1 MRGSTTDCGFAKGAP
16 IVYNHRTMKN
26 ADVYFISNQSGSR
39 IAEPVSFRVAGRV
52 PELWQAVTGER
63 REAPVWQTQGNR
75 TEVMLTL
82 EPLES
87 VFVVFA
93 KPAGRSPRA
102 TATET
107 VRELAC
113 DWTLSFESDPLHR
126 GPAKPL
132 AMSALADLTRNA
144 DPAVKYY
151 SGTVTYRT
159 KFNAAKPA
167 KGERVTLS
175 FGSVREIARVK
186 VNGRDVG
193 GLWTAPYE
201 VNVSDALKDGANELE
216 VEVCTSWV
224 NRLVGDASMPATKR
238 PTWIS
243 TGGYRPNSPLRPAGL
258 VGPVNLRTSG
268 DAVVK

>member
-1 MRGSTTDCGFAKGAP
+1 MFASTIAGFCVKLFTGFGLGAE
-16 IVYNHRTMKN
+16 TGK
-26 ADVYFISNQSGSR
+26 R
-39 IAEPVSFRVAGRV
+39 IAESFMLLSVSAFLMTTVDAGTRLARFSWQELVAAFRG
-52 PELWQAVTGER
+52 GE
-63 REAPVWQTQGNR
+63 E
-75 TEVMLTL
+75 ED
-82 EPLES
+82 
-87 VFVVFA
+87 
-93 KPAGRSPRA
+93 KPATGAALTVGRSPRDRRAAA
-102 TATET
+102 TATT
-107 VRELAC
+107 RELTC

-132 AMSALADLTRNA
+132 ATSALSDLSKSA

-167 KGERVTLS
+167 PGERVVLS

-201 VNVSDALKDGANELE
+201 VPVTDALKQGENELE

-224 NRLVGDASMPATKR
+224 NRLVGDASLPAGKR

-243 TGGYRPNSPLRPAGL
+243 TGGYKPNSPLRPAGL
-258 VGPVNLRTSG
+258 VGPVRLVTS
-268 DAVVK
+268 VR

>member
-1 MRGSTTDCGFAKGAP
+1 MQ
-16 IVYNHRTMKN
+16 N
-26 ADVYFISNQSGSR
+26 
-39 IAEPVSFRVAGRV
+39 PV
-52 PELWQAVTGER
+52 
-63 REAPVWQTQGNR
+63 
-75 TEVMLTL
+75 
-82 EPLES
+82 
-87 VFVVFA
+87 
-93 KPAGRSPRA
+93 GRSSRDRRA
-102 TATET
+102 TAAGTT
-107 VRELAC
+107 RELKC

-132 AMSALADLTRNA
+132 AMSALTDLSRNA
-144 DPAVKYY
+144 DPAVKHY
-151 SGTVTYRT
+151 SGTVVYRT

-167 KGERVTLS
+167 KGERVVLS

-224 NRLVGDASMPATKR
+224 NRLVGDASIPATKR

-243 TGGYRPNSPLRPAGL
+243 TGGYRPNSSLRPAGL
-258 VGPVNLRTSG
+258 VGPVSLRTS
-268 DAVVK
+268 DK

>member
-16 IVYNHRTMKN
+16 IVYNHRTMGN
-26 ADVYFISNQSGSR
+26 ADVYFISNQSGKR
-39 IAEPVSFRVAGRV
+39 IAEPVSFRVAGRI

-93 KPAGRSPRA
+93 KPAGQSPRA

-107 VRELAC
+107 ARELAC
-113 DWTLSFESDPLHR
+113 DWMLSFASDPLHR

-132 AMSALADLTRNA
+132 AMSTLTDLSRSA

-151 SGTVTYRT
+151 SGTVTYRA
-159 KFNAAKPA
+159 KFTAAKPA
-167 KGERVTLS
+167 AGERVALS
-175 FGSVREIARVK
+175 FGHVREIARVR

-193 GLWTAPYE
+193 GMWTAPYE
-201 VNVSDALKDGANELE
+201 VNVSDALKDGVNELE

-224 NRLVGDASMPATKR
+224 NRLIGDAALPAAKR

-243 TGGYRPNSPLRPAGL
+243 VGGYSPNSPLRPAGL
-258 VGPVNLRTSG
+258 VGPVKLKVSRR
-268 DAVVK
+268 D